1 MVVAEAAIAEDGQ
14 KEENMHKPKWH
25 TPIKFNQSKF
35 NFLPNTFPI
44 WLLSPIDGAMIPR
57 HARDGTA
64 FVCVHDFSPTTSMAV
79 HVRRERCTLRCV
91 IYRVDS
97 IKSKKC
103 ILTIDESNTKVLRS
117 RQTKKKHT
125 HSTRPRIRLKQ
136 RRPDYYHGYEAKC
149 FSRDSMSFA
158 FGLSHNDCWGV
169 AKCDWSDSMVSKRMN
184 GKSDYA
190 PSIRSIQ
197 IWIWFSRT
205 IRCTTML
212 SPPVC
217 FRLEKEEKNL
227 EWNREILNLRNS
239 IAILGFTLDNFV
251 GG

>member
-117 RQTKKKHT
+117 RQTKKKNTPTAHVPEYA
-125 HSTRPRIRLKQ
+125 SSSVDQIIIMDMKRNASVVTRWALHL
-136 RRPDYYHGYEAKC
+136 DY
-149 FSRDSMSFA
+149 
-158 FGLSHNDCWGV
+158 
-169 AKCDWSDSMVSKRMN
+169 
-184 GKSDYA
+184 
-190 PSIRSIQ
+190 
-197 IWIWFSRT
+197 RT
-205 IRCTTML
+205 TT
-212 SPPVC
+212 V
-217 FRLEKEEKNL
+217 EV
-227 EWNREILNLRNS
+227 LRN
-239 IAILGFTLDNFV
+239 AIEAIRWSANEWMENRITPHQFDRYKFEYDFLVQFDARRCCLLLSAFV
-251 GG
+251 